1 MALLKY
7 FKRTAVLTN
16 SKGHLFD
23 YVPSRVNCLGV
34 GSEGFVIRECNLPA
48 VSGQINAIKSLTIE
62 KFKMKKRVIHMC

>member
-16 SKGHLFD
+16 SEGRLFD
-23 YVPSRVNCLGV
+23 YVPSRANYLGI
-34 GSEGFVIRECNLPA
+34 GSEEFVIQECNLPA
-48 VSGQINAIKSLTIE
+48 VSGQIKAVKSLIIE